1 MKRTNALR
9 HQALGIGRER
19 LSFMQRRPAE
29 AGGDGGPIIFALE
42 HVLWAAVIKAE
53 DLVVDI
59 EAVHDELKAVH
70 HAHAALGIELKVRI
84 EVVVAEGARSAIPI
98 GSDVLSVVRKAQ
110 TN

>member
-1 MKRTNALR
+1 MQLRSSCKISRDKNQNKNALR
-9 HQALGIGRER
+9 RQALGIGRER

-29 AGGDGGPIIFALE
+29 PRGDGGPVIFALE

-84 EVVVAEGARSAIPI
+84 EVVIAEGARSAVPI
-98 GSDVLSVVRKAQ
+98 
-110 TN
+110 